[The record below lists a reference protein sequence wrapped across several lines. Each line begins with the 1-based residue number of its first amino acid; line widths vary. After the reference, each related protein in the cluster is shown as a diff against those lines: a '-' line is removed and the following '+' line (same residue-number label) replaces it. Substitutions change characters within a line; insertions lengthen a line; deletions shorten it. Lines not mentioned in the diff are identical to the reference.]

1 MCVWER
7 EIENERENVCICVLI
22 PQRERKLK
30 NAELFEKHNFLP
42 LISFIPLFLLNEL
55 SERERGGRESLGHS

>member
-1 MCVWER
+1 VGER
-7 EIENERENVCICVLI
+7 EREKERENMCICVLI

-55 SERERGGRESLGHS
+55 SEREGGGGNHWGIHKS